1 MVQVTATGSML
12 LQATPNG
19 FGWTSKTLEP
29 NENQNNYFKATIP
42 QTNDGPW
49 TVVVTI
55 ESSDP
60 SASAVNLQ
68 FTLDGTVLPD
78 ATVRDLLFS
87 PENPDDGDRVTARF
101 TIAANNAPI
110 SSIYYS
116 VYLDEKAVDGD
127 LAYSIENGGSQV
139 VKSTFV
145 VSEGCHDVRVVLD
158 PDANLAE
165 SNTGN
170 NEITSTIC
178 TEGSGGNNLPIYIGL
193 FAVLLVGG
201 AVYYRYSTRNSAPVI
216 RTKTAPVI
224 TESPVN
230 FPLILNCTQCGS
242 RVRVARPGSFRCP
255 SCRSVSSVDSNGKIE
270 AGEQEPEKVE
280 KSKSPVVKNENK
292 STSNVNRRS
301 RMENFLSEEKVEEP
315 EDESE
320 DEPDPE
326 RELSASEKLKKLK
339 EGEDT
344 EKEPQEA
351 EEPVKK
357 EKKTKKRRGPPKGGS
372 FGPTVGGF

>member
-1 MVQVTATGSML
+1 
-12 LQATPNG
+12 
-19 FGWTSKTLEP
+19 
-29 NENQNNYFKATIP
+29 
-42 QTNDGPW
+42 
-49 TVVVTI
+49 
-55 ESSDP
+55 
-60 SASAVNLQ
+60 LQ
-68 FTLDGTVLPD
+68 FTLDGNVLPD

-87 PENPDDGDRVTARF
+87 PENPQDGDRVTARF

-116 VYLDEKAVDGD
+116 VYLDDKAIDGD
-127 LAYSIENGGSQV
+127 LAYSIEDGGSQV

-145 VSEGCHDVRVVLD
+145 VSGGCHDVRVVLD

-178 TEGSGGNNLPIYIGL
+178 IESSGGNKLPIYIGI

-201 AVYYRYSTRNSAPVI
+201 AVYYRYSTRNRDPVI

-280 KSKSPVVKNENK
+280 KSKPPVVKNENK
-292 STSNVNRRS
+292 STSNVSRRS
-301 RMENFLSEEKVEEP
+301 RMENFLSEEKVDEP
-315 EDESE
+315 EDELE
-320 DEPDPE
+320 PE

-344 EKEPQEA
+344 EKEPQET

-357 EKKTKKRRGPPKGGS
+357 EKKIKKRRGPPKGGS

>member
-1 MVQVTATGSML
+1 V
-12 LQATPNG
+12 
-19 FGWTSKTLEP
+19 F
-29 NENQNNYFKATIP
+29 
-42 QTNDGPW
+42 
-49 TVVVTI
+49 
-55 ESSDP
+55 
-60 SASAVNLQ
+60 
-68 FTLDGTVLPD
+68 
-78 ATVRDLLFS
+78 
-87 PENPDDGDRVTARF
+87 
-101 TIAANNAPI
+101 
-110 SSIYYS
+110 
-116 VYLDEKAVDGD
+116 DGD

-178 TEGSGGNNLPIYIGL
+178 TAGSGGNNLPIYIGL

-216 RTKTAPVI
+216 RTKTAPVV

-270 AGEQEPEKVE
+270 AGEQDSGKNITHVTQNINITDSVI
-280 KSKSPVVKNENK
+280 SKSNVYILSNMCNIL
-292 STSNVNRRS
+292 SRILFTSLN
-301 RMENFLSEEKVEEP
+301 L
-315 EDESE
+315 
-320 DEPDPE
+320 
-326 RELSASEKLKKLK
+326 AI
-339 EGEDT
+339 T
-344 EKEPQEA
+344 IY
-351 EEPVKK
+351 
-357 EKKTKKRRGPPKGGS
+357 
-372 FGPTVGGF
+372 

>member
-1 MVQVTATGSML
+1 M
-12 LQATPNG
+12 
-19 FGWTSKTLEP
+19 
-29 NENQNNYFKATIP
+29 
-42 QTNDGPW
+42 
-49 TVVVTI
+49 
-55 ESSDP
+55 
-60 SASAVNLQ
+60 
-68 FTLDGTVLPD
+68 
-78 ATVRDLLFS
+78 LFS

-270 AGEQEPEKVE
+270 AGEQESEKTL
-280 KSKSPVVKNENK
+280 ENLIPQPQTPYSK
-292 STSNVNRRS
+292 STSNMSRHS
-301 RMENFLSEEKVEEP
+301 RMEDFLSDGKVEEP
-315 EDESE
+315 AE
-320 DEPDPE
+320 EPAEEPE
-326 RELSASEKLKKLK
+326 EEPEPEKELSASEKLKKLK
-339 EGEDT
+339 EDEGM
-344 EKEPQEA
+344 EKESQET
-351 EEPVKK
+351 EEPAKK